1 MTEREGEQERV
12 REQKR
17 ERTRVK
23 DLRREKGDR
32 IAEKEEKISK

>member
-23 DLRREKGDR
+23 DLRRENGDR

>member
-12 REQKR
+12 RAQKR
-17 ERTRVK
+17 ERIRVK
-23 DLRREKGDR
+23 DLRRENRDR